1 MLPEKLDF
9 LERFDS
15 FYQVMVNSAKE
26 DKINE
31 KDFYLIIRAKAKSMD
46 RERMLRLSKKTIVKI
61 IGAKK
66 GSDIKY

>member
-26 DKINE
+26 NKINE

-46 RERMLRLSKKTIVKI
+46 QERRLKLTKKRVK
-61 IGAKK
+61 G
-66 GSDIKY
+66 DLKY